1 MAVSDPRIMEHM
13 FSEIGLVGEE
23 RTQQQGSNPLQV
35 GLKAL
40 HSEEWCLKT
49 IGPHDQNFGITQ
61 QRSHRAEHPSIT
73 SGPT

>member
-35 GLKAL
+35 GLRGTHRL
-40 HSEEWCLKT
+40 
-49 IGPHDQNFGITQ
+49 GQ
-61 QRSHRAEHPSIT
+61 QRAVTVLMECSCKL
-73 SGPT
+73 

>member
-35 GLKAL
+35 GLKEL
-40 HSEEWCLKT
+40 
-49 IGPHDQNFGITQ
+49 IGWASNVL
-61 QRSHRAEHPSIT
+61 SLY
-73 SGPT
+73 